1 MKSRAQCNRFLMAA
15 RTSAM
20 LAFALFVFIGT
31 ALSQTGS
38 PADGPWSGSAKC
50 QITVHGPGYSHR
62 ETHTWTLAGGSPTIR
77 GAMRIYSG
85 TWTVT
90 GGGSLTRT
98 QGAQTLT
105 AQWTT
110 NASLSNAPIAIFVR
124 ASDGRLIIKSWHS
137 QLRVPRGVTGVQ
149 QVTINSVA
157 QTPGAI
163 SVEAFEWQ
171 FPAVDDVSTSKNLS
185 RSSTAATNGAVGPMQ
200 PGGSQGTAACS
211 WRFAYGPSSPAKRHA
226 GP

>member
-1 MKSRAQCNRFLMAA
+1 VQSFLDGGSHERNAGLCAVRVYRDSTLPDGLARRRTLVRIRKVPDHGA
-15 RTSAM
+15 RTR
-20 LAFALFVFIGT
+20 LFA
-31 ALSQTGS
+31 
-38 PADGPWSGSAKC
+38 SGNA
-50 QITVHGPGYSHR
+50 H
-62 ETHTWTLAGGSPTIR
+62 WTLAGGSPTIR

-211 WRFAYGPSSPAKRHA
+211 WRFAYGPSSPAKRHS